1 MIELKHYLIEC
12 MRVGLVVL
20 WAECDIWPKKK
31 THRRSI
37 PERGHWT
44 DRHDTIWVYLTI
56 GLEGF
61 LMFSQ
66 HFQSNPYY
74 QHVYVCCWSSGTF
87 FDGDA
92 THPLRYA
99 ATAFFTLPTAIVG
112 FPSRKPPISCGDFH
126 ICGFFTYVPM
136 ISTSTQEELMRWAQH
151 AMISTTIIFDH
162 FWGAHSNVISLKYG
176 ELMANY
182 SNLTGTDNCS
192 IGLWQ
197 HVEAVPACVGNYN
210 TLSMIHMYI
219 YILYGGFLK

>member
-1 MIELKHYLIEC
+1 MSTFVADPAEL
-12 MRVGLVVL
+12 
-20 WAECDIWPKKK
+20 
-31 THRRSI
+31 
-37 PERGHWT
+37 
-44 DRHDTIWVYLTI
+44 
-56 GLEGF
+56 
-61 LMFSQ
+61 
-66 HFQSNPYY
+66 
-74 QHVYVCCWSSGTF
+74 F

-126 ICGFFTYVPM
+126 ICGFFPYVPM

-197 HVEAVPACVGNYN
+197 HVEAVHACVGNYN

-219 YILYGGFLK
+219 IVYIYIIYIWRFPKIGVPPVIIHFNGFSNHKTRILRVAPFMETSILVYIYISYEISLHTIYSQNWISTPP